1 MEAEIQLPLGRA
13 LFLRSDEITQSVAAP
28 ESILRFVKLAGS
40 IELPAR
46 AILQRRELEANATRA
61 SAVSVMVKDPACVDR
76 SGFKRPA
83 QSHDLPHEEVK
94 VLFCASVVG
103 DADAQR
109 VLSVD
114 HGVRRGRDP
123 SLVEAEQQLFVECV
137 DGCGVTE

>member
-46 AILQRRELEANATRA
+46 AILQSRELEANAASA
-61 SAVSVMVKDPACVDR
+61 SAVSAMVKDLACVDR
-76 SGFKRPA
+76 SGFKRLA
-83 QSHDLPHEEVK
+83 QSHDFPHEEIE
-94 VLFCASVVG
+94 VLFCTSVVG

-109 VLSVD
+109 VFSVD
-114 HGVRRGRDP
+114 HSV
-123 SLVEAEQQLFVECV
+123 
-137 DGCGVTE
+137 